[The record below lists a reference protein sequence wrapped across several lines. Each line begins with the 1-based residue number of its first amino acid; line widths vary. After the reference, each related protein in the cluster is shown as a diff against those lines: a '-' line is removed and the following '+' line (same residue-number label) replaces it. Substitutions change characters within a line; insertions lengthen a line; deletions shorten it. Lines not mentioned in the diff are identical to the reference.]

1 MKPTTN
7 EELQQLLINLKLKA
21 IGTRLDEYLSAAER
35 NGTPIATL
43 LTQLLRAEWQARQQA
58 ALAARLERARLP
70 ETWTLETFPFKIQ
83 TGVKER
89 QIRTFAQLEFIPKAE
104 NIIFIGETGVGKT
117 GLMSGLVLK
126 AVQNGY
132 RALFIKAQDL
142 FDEMYASLA
151 DRSTRKL
158 LRSLA
163 RVDVLGIDEMGY
175 LNIKPEQT
183 NIFFK
188 LMEER
193 HHRRP
198 TLITTNLPYS
208 AWQEFL
214 GNRALTEALLSRLRE
229 RCHTVIIDGPCLRPQ
244 QG

>member
-1 MKPTTN
+1 MN
-7 EELQQLLINLKLKA
+7 EELLQLLANLKLHTVA
-21 IGTRLDEYLSAAER
+21 ARLEEYLTAAER
-35 NGTPIATL
+35 EGTPVRTV

-58 ALAARLERARLP
+58 AIAARLKRTRLP
-70 ETWTLETFPFKIQ
+70 EVWTLESFPFKVQ
-83 TGVKER
+83 TGVRAR
-89 QIRTFAQLEFIPKAE
+89 QIRTLAELDFIPKAE
-104 NIIFIGETGVGKT
+104 NVVFIGETGVGKT
-117 GLMSGLVLK
+117 GLMSALVLK

-132 RALFIKAQDL
+132 RARFIRAQDL

-151 DRSTRKL
+151 DRSTRQL
-158 LRSLA
+158 IRSLA
-163 RVDVLGIDEMGY
+163 RVDVLAIDELGY

-198 TLITTNLPYS
+198 TLLTTNLPYP

-214 GNRALTEALLSRLRE
+214 GNRSLTEALLSRLRE
-229 RCHTVIIDGPCLRPQ
+229 RCHTIVIDGPCLRAQ

>member
-1 MKPTTN
+1 MN
-7 EELQQLLINLKLKA
+7 EDLRQLLENLKLKV
-21 IGTRLDEYLSAAER
+21 IVDRLDEYLATAER
-35 NGTPIATL
+35 DGTPVATL
-43 LTQLLRAEWQARQQA
+43 LTQLLRAEWEARQQDA
-58 ALAARLERARLP
+58 FAARLKRAKLP
-70 ETWTLETFPFKIQ
+70 ERWTLESFPFKVQ

-89 QIRTFAQLEFIPKAE
+89 QIRAFAELAFIPKAE
-104 NIIFIGETGVGKT
+104 NIVFIGETGVGKT
-117 GLMSGLVLK
+117 GLMSALVLK

-163 RVDVLGIDEMGY
+163 NVDLLAIDELGY

-198 TLITTNLPYS
+198 TLITTNLPYP
-208 AWQEFL
+208 AWQDFL
-214 GNRALTEALLSRLRE
+214 GNRPLTQALLSRLRE
-229 RCHTVIIDGPCLRPQ
+229 RCHTVIIDGPCLRAQ

>member
-1 MKPTTN
+1 MN
-7 EELQQLLINLKLKA
+7 EELQQLLLNLKLKTIA
-21 IGTRLDEYLSAAER
+21 ARCAEYLAAAER
-35 NGTPIATL
+35 DGTPVATV
-43 LTQLLRAEWQARQQA
+43 LTQLVRAEWEAQQQA
-58 ALAARLERARLP
+58 ALVARLRRARLP
-70 ETWTLETFPFKIQ
+70 EQWTLETFPFKLQ

-89 QIRTFAQLEFIPKAE
+89 QIRTFAELAFIPKAE

-117 GLMSGLVLK
+117 GLMSALVLK

-151 DRSTRKL
+151 DRSTRRL
-158 LRSLA
+158 LRTLA
-163 RVDVLGIDEMGY
+163 NVDLLAVDELGY
-175 LNIKPEQT
+175 LNVKPEQT

-198 TLITTNLPYS
+198 TLFTTNLPYP
-208 AWQEFL
+208 AWQDFL
-214 GNRALTEALLSRLRE
+214 GNRPLTQALLSRLRE
-229 RCHTVIIDGPCLRPQ
+229 RCHTIVIDGPCLRAQ

>member
-1 MKPTTN
+1 
-7 EELQQLLINLKLKA
+7 
-21 IGTRLDEYLSAAER
+21 
-35 NGTPIATL
+35 
-43 LTQLLRAEWQARQQA
+43 
-58 ALAARLERARLP
+58 
-70 ETWTLETFPFKIQ
+70 PFKVQ

-89 QIRTFAQLEFIPKAE
+89 QIRTFAQLDFIPKAE
-104 NIIFIGETGVGKT
+104 NIVFVGETGVGKT

-151 DRSTRKL
+151 DRSTRRL
-158 LRSLA
+158 LKSLA
-163 RVDVLGIDEMGY
+163 NVDVLAIDELGY

-193 HHRRP
+193 HHRKP
-198 TLITTNLPYS
+198 TLITTNMPYA
-208 AWQEFL
+208 AWQDFL
-214 GNRALTEALLSRLRE
+214 GNRPLTQALLSRLRE
-229 RCHTVIIDGPCLRPQ
+229 RCHTLIIEGPCLREQ

>member
-1 MKPTTN
+1 MD
-7 EELQQLLINLKLKA
+7 EELQQLLINLKLKTLTA
-21 IGTRLDEYLSAAER
+21 RCEEMLTAAER
-35 NGTPIATL
+35 DATPVATL
-43 LTQLLRAEWQARQQA
+43 LTQLFRAEWQARQQA
-58 ALAARLERARLP
+58 ALAARLKRAQLP

-89 QIRTFAQLEFIPKAE
+89 QIRAFAQLEFIPKAE

-151 DRSTRKL
+151 DRSTRRL
-158 LRSLA
+158 VRSLA
-163 RVDVLGIDEMGY
+163 RVDLLAIDELGY

-188 LMEER
+188 MMEER
-193 HHRRP
+193 HRRKP
-198 TLITTNLPYS
+198 TLLTTNLP
-208 AWQEFL
+208 
-214 GNRALTEALLSRLRE
+214 SRPGKTSSVTARSLR
-229 RCHTVIIDGPCLRPQ
+229 HS
-244 QG
+244 